1 MARKRRKRAKH
12 AGAAGSSSS
21 PEMRARPFAAALGA
35 WEKRQAEAKEAA
47 AREADA
53 RNADPKDEHRRDQR
67 GARRPP
73 TPAGAEETPRGP
85 GARQGPASP
94 PRPSPPGP
102 RRSPLADRY
111 SWADRVALNDAYLG
125 VRPLD
130 ATPSREAGARKGR
143 RRRTAAPVPP
153 PPPPEL
159 SSSADRAARARLA
172 ALVAGGLRWRLDREE
187 DGRLSGLRG
196 DCDAAALDAL
206 RGGRATPEDELDLHG
221 LRGDEAAAEVVRWVR
236 ARQREGARVVRVVTG
251 KGLHSETGVGVLQ
264 DRVVSELTDGGAAPF
279 VLAFCTADSRGG
291 GRGALLLRL
300 AGR

>member
-1 MARKRRKRAKH
+1 
-12 AGAAGSSSS
+12 
-21 PEMRARPFAAALGA
+21 
-35 WEKRQAEAKEAA
+35 
-47 AREADA
+47 
-53 RNADPKDEHRRDQR
+53 
-67 GARRPP
+67 
-73 TPAGAEETPRGP
+73 
-85 GARQGPASP
+85 
-94 PRPSPPGP
+94 
-102 RRSPLADRY
+102 
-111 SWADRVALNDAYLG
+111 

-130 ATPSREAGARKGR
+130 AGDGEGRGGRTRGR
-143 RRRTAAPVPP
+143 RRRTGQPVPP
-153 PPPPEL
+153 APAPL
-159 SSSADRAARARLA
+159 ASSADQAARARLA